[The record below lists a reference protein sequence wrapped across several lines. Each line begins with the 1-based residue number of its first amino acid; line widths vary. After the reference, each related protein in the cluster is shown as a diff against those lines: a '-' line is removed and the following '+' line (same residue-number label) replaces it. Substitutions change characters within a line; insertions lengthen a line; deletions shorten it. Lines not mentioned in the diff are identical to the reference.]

1 MTETALAS
9 PAPGLAI
16 SEQLARFAAQFHYHS
31 VPSEVRERAKELM
44 LDACGIA
51 FASHDYPFA
60 APALAA
66 CAALDEGGASSVI
79 GSALRLPTRNAILA
93 NGILIHGLDFD
104 DTHPRGVIHATTSV
118 LPTVLAVAAQ
128 HGRSGTDL
136 VAAYV
141 LGVEIA
147 TRLGAVAKGGFH
159 QVGFHPTGLIGT
171 FGCAIAAGWLMGLD
185 EAQYVDVQGLAMS
198 MASGSLE
205 FLNDGAWNKRM
216 HPGWAGVAGVTAAT
230 LGRHGYRGTRLAY
243 EGRFG
248 LYPSHLGAVGGF
260 DLSIATGGLGEQWE
274 VPNISV
280 KPLPACHFT
289 HAPIDAAIRLYQQ
302 GVRPEDIASVEVLVP
317 KEVIKTVCEPES
329 QKRRPANSYEAQFS
343 IPYLVANALLKG
355 RLALE
360 DIDTPALSDP
370 RTLDLAARIR
380 YAADPASSFPKY
392 YDGEVVVEL
401 NNGQTVRAR
410 EAINRGSA
418 DRPLTRDD
426 IIAKFRINAARY
438 DDGGKLAQIERALLE
453 VESLSA
459 SELAAVLGQP
469 ASSHTGA

>member
-216 HPGWAGVAGVTAAT
+216 HPGWAGVAGVT
-230 LGRHGYRGTRLAY
+230 
-243 EGRFG
+243 
-248 LYPSHLGAVGGF
+248 P
-260 DLSIATGGLGEQWE
+260 
-274 VPNISV
+274 
-280 KPLPACHFT
+280 
-289 HAPIDAAIRLYQQ
+289 
-302 GVRPEDIASVEVLVP
+302 
-317 KEVIKTVCEPES
+317 
-329 QKRRPANSYEAQFS
+329 
-343 IPYLVANALLKG
+343 
-355 RLALE
+355 
-360 DIDTPALSDP
+360 TPAACSS
-370 RTLDLAARIR
+370 ARR
-380 YAADPASSFPKY
+380 
-392 YDGEVVVEL
+392 
-401 NNGQTVRAR
+401 
-410 EAINRGSA
+410 
-418 DRPLTRDD
+418 
-426 IIAKFRINAARY
+426 
-438 DDGGKLAQIERALLE
+438 
-453 VESLSA
+453 
-459 SELAAVLGQP
+459 
-469 ASSHTGA
+469 